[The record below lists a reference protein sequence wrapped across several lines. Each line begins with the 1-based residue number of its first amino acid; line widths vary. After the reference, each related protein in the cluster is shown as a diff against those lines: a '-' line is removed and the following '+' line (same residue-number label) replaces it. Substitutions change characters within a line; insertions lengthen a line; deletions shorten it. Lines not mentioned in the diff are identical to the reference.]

1 MDLGSNLK
9 LLRLGKLVP
18 FFALFALFISARANA
33 ILPIPDRPYTLTS
46 DYVMLDVD
54 NKVAYC
60 EGQSEL
66 TYGLMRIQADTI
78 RVDIHTHLLYAEG
91 RVIIQSMVNR
101 NLTGAHAQEQN
112 QVAGTIEVFDM
123 AKISDGEREAAQERI
138 IQESIKKG
146 YVQTFDGDVLLY
158 DLVKYSGVI
167 FKTKDEVS
175 RTYLYGDALDVVA
188 DQPNMVEPEYLYEE
202 PDIMTNAW
210 TAKKLRIN
218 RDSTY
223 EAWQAKV
230 WFKGNKV
237 LPTAVP
243 YYTNSGKGFTPG
255 NLRLKRLRYSSNTD
269 WNVGAL
275 YTYSKKKDKRG
286 TVGLDYSGDG
296 AQTYSANLSQAFSF
310 SKNLSGS
317 MGLGNMFTGSHT
329 YGLVMNRNMG
339 GSKRQSF
346 DGHLYENG
354 RKYISIND
362 NRLLGKKT
370 LTTNFSI
377 SKYSTTDTNQASS
390 ILKMTLGHRNRYIG
404 KSKGKVSF
412 KLNTTLEHINEVN
425 RDSDTNAFVGVA
437 LSRTGIKLP
446 LKAVLSPSVNLGY
459 GMHTDGYTNDSYSMS
474 MRVNRGVGKNKSVGV
489 GYSIGQNRNLSGT
502 RVYQNVSLLYNFNAF
517 GMSKF
522 SMSLSSTYNLRTNS
536 VGNLNTHIRYPINK
550 RSEVTTDLNYEVG
563 RRRFSTKNYNL
574 RYDLYGSDLNARWYV
589 ESNDFMLDLATKF

>member
-1 MDLGSNLK
+1 MNLGSKIKNSGNWKTVSLIA
-9 LLRLGKLVP
+9 
-18 FFALFALFISARANA
+18 ALMIFLSAQSHA

-46 DYVMLDVD
+46 DYIMLDVD

-60 EGQSEL
+60 EGQSEV

-91 RVIIQSMVNR
+91 NVIIQSMVNR
-101 NLTGAHAQEQN
+101 NAVGATSVTPAQGS
-112 QVAGTIEVFDM
+112 VEVIDM
-123 AKISDGEREAAQERI
+123 AKISDSEREAAQDRI
-138 IQESIKKG
+138 IQENIKKS

-167 FKTKDEVS
+167 FKTKDEIS

-218 RDSTY
+218 RDSSY

-237 LPTAVP
+237 LPTTVP

-269 WNVGAL
+269 WNIGAM

-310 SKNLSGS
+310 TKNLSGS
-317 MGLGNMFTGSHT
+317 LGLGNMFTGSHT
-329 YGLVMNRNMG
+329 YGLMMNRNMG
-339 GSKRQSF
+339 GSRRQSF

-354 RKYISIND
+354 RKYLALSD
-362 NRLLGKKT
+362 NRLIGGKS

-377 SKYSTTDTNQASS
+377 SKYSSGDANEATS

-404 KSKGKVSF
+404 KGKGKVSF
-412 KLNTTLEHINEVN
+412 KLNTTLESKNIVN
-425 RDSDTNAFVGVA
+425 KDSDTNAFVGVS

-446 LKAVLSPSVNLGY
+446 LKSVLSPSVNFGY
-459 GMHTDGYTNDSYSMS
+459 GLHTDGYTNDSYSMS
-474 MRVNRGVGKNKSVGV
+474 MRVNKGIGKNKSVGMS
-489 GYSIGQNRNLSGT
+489 YSLGQNRDIGGT
-502 RVYQNVSLLYNFNAF
+502 RAYQTVSMLYNFNAF

-522 SMSLSSTYNLRTNS
+522 SMSLSSTYNLRNNS
-536 VGNLNTHIRYPINK
+536 VGNLNTHIRYPVNK
-550 RSEVTTDLNYEVG
+550 RSEITTDLNYEVAK
-563 RRRFSTKNYNL
+563 RRFSTKNYNV
-574 RYDLYGSDLNARWYV
+574 RYDLYGSDLNARWFV
-589 ESNDFMLDLATKF
+589 ESNDFMIDLATKF